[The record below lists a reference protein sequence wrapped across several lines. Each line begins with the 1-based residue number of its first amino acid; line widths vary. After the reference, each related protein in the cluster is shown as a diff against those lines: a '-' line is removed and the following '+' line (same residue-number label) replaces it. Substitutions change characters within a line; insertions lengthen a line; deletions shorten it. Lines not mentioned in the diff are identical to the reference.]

1 MNCMPAPQPPASRHT
16 NSQEQDMQAKSETS
30 GMLFWQAVAAWLW
43 PLSLCVLPL
52 LFWPGLAVGR
62 VLVGVDL
69 FTYFYPLRDAV
80 SASLRAGQFPLWN
93 PYLFL
98 GVPLFANI
106 QAGTLYPVNLV
117 LSGLPAP
124 YAVNAFI
131 LFHLALAGVGTYVY
145 GRWRGLER
153 PGAWTAGA
161 IFSLGGFLSAQ
172 AEHINQLAVSALLPW
187 MLWCLERAAGL
198 RGGARPARTRPAWW
212 LALAILLATAFLA
225 GHTQSWYIALFTL
238 ALDVIG
244 LAAWRIGQ
252 AGRAGWREAGTRAGK
267 WLVGRTAALGLAAG
281 TALALCAV
289 QLLPTLELS
298 GLSIRAGGMSYREAV
313 SFSLKPQLL
322 VRTFLPGYGEMV
334 FSEYVGYIGWVGLA
348 LALWGLLAGKPHR
361 VRWAGAGLA
370 LAGLFLAFG
379 GYNPFYYVLYR
390 LIPGFSLFRAPA
402 RWLVLYALG
411 SALLAGA
418 GLDAWT
424 AGAHPQRL
432 WEMVRR
438 RRGFITA
445 GIFLILAVPTLGLAV
460 GWLEQPSLLTAAG
473 WGVTLALLAGV
484 LGITYRS
491 SVLWRGASIAGLMAA
506 ELFLAG
512 RSLPLASP
520 TAWDAF
526 ASLRTAPAHLL
537 AAGLHLLPDGR
548 PAAEADMPAVE
559 SMLGDATA
567 HWGRGAPTFRFLSM
581 SGIQYDPGDL
591 ADIYANWRGR
601 LPEKAVYDL
610 VVTAKQKEVLA
621 PNLPLL
627 YRIAAVDGYDGGV
640 LPLRRYVTLQSL
652 FLPPEDILPD
662 GRLREQLRQV
672 PSSRLL
678 ALLNVEYVITDKVW
692 DVWIDDVFY
701 DLQFGAVLGA
711 GGRPEIAVDNPYTFT
726 ATEIGMVSY
735 LEGCAGVPHGTP
747 VAELRWEDAAGAWH
761 AVPIRAGRETAEG
774 RADADAGHARVGRR
788 GEDGRVEYAAR
799 LSLGGAHTPAKLM
812 VRWLGPAEG
821 RLVIRGISLI
831 DGRTGAHRSLVVSDR
846 GRFRLVHS
854 GDVKIYRNLDNLP
867 RAYLVGKALAV
878 GSDEEALNIM
888 RQEEFDPHSLVLLH
902 DAPAEDFG
910 WAGNRPA
917 EIVRYT
923 PEEVILHTQFER
935 PAYLVLS
942 DAYYPGWRAFVD
954 GREFPIL
961 RANLM
966 FRAVALPAGEHTVVF
981 RYMPASLRT
990 GAVVSL
996 TTLLACF
1003 LGMMVRWLWE
1013 RRR

>member
-1 MNCMPAPQPPASRHT
+1 MRVGGKVH
-16 NSQEQDMQAKSETS
+16 AK
-30 GMLFWQAVAAWLW
+30 FARQAVTAWLW
-43 PLSLCVLPL
+43 PLSLFVLPL
-52 LFWPGLAVGR
+52 LFWSGLATGR

-69 FTYFYPLRDAV
+69 FTYFYPLRDVV
-80 SASLRAGQFPLWN
+80 SASLRAGRLPLWN

-124 YAVNAFI
+124 YAINAFV
-131 LFHLALAGVGTYVY
+131 LFHLTLAGVGVYIY

-153 PGAWTAGA
+153 PGAWTAGMV
-161 IFSLGGFLSAQ
+161 FSLGGFLSAQ

-187 MLWCLERAAGL
+187 MLWCLEQAAGL
-198 RGGARPARTRPAWW
+198 HGGARPAETRSGWW
-212 LALAILLATAFLA
+212 LGLTALLATAFLA
-225 GHTQSWYIALFTL
+225 GHTQSWYIALFAL
-238 ALDVIG
+238 ALDVVG
-244 LAAWRIGQ
+244 HAAWRIGR
-252 AGRAGWREAGTRAGK
+252 AGRAGWREAGTHVGR

-281 TALALCAV
+281 MALALCAV

-298 GLSIRAGGMSYREAV
+298 GLSIRGGGMSYREAV
-313 SFSLKPQLL
+313 SFSLKPRLL
-322 VRTFLPGYGEMV
+322 VRAFFPGYGEMV

-348 LALWGLLAGKPHR
+348 LAVWGLLANRSHR
-361 VRWAGAGLA
+361 VRWAGAGLT
-370 LAGLFLAFG
+370 LAGLSLAFG

-390 LIPGFSLFRAPA
+390 LMPGFSLFRAPA

-438 RRGFITA
+438 WRGFITA
-445 GIFLILAVPTLGLAV
+445 GIFLILAVLTLGLAV
-460 GWLEQPSLLTAAG
+460 GWLERPSLLTAAG

-559 SMLGDATA
+559 STLGDATA

-701 DLQFGAVLGA
+701 DLQFEAVLGA
-711 GGRPEIAVDNPYTFT
+711 GGRPEVAVENPYAFT
-726 ATEIGMVSY
+726 ATAIGMVSY
-735 LEGCAGVPHGTP
+735 LEGCAGVPHDTP
-747 VAELRWEDAAGAWH
+747 VAELRWEDETGAWH
-761 AVPIRAGRETAEG
+761 AVSIRVGRETAEG
-774 RADADAGHARVGRR
+774 RSGADAGHARVGRQ
-788 GEDGRVEYAAR
+788 GEDGRVDYAAR
-799 LSLGGAHTPAKLM
+799 LALGGAHTPAKLM
-812 VRWLGPAEG
+812 VHWLGPAEG
-821 RLVIRGISLI
+821 RLIVRGISLI

-867 RAYLVGKALAV
+867 RAYLVGKALSV

-888 RQEEFDPHSLVLLH
+888 RQGDFDPHSLVLLH
-902 DAPAEDFG
+902 GVPAEDFG
-910 WAGNRPA
+910 WAGSRPA
-917 EIVRYT
+917 EIVRYL
-923 PEEVILHTQFER
+923 PEEVILRTHSEK

-954 GREFPIL
+954 GQEFPIL
-961 RANLM
+961 RANVI
-966 FRAVALPAGEHTVVF
+966 FRAVALPAGEHTVAF

-996 TTLLACF
+996 AALLACV
-1003 LGMMVRWLWE
+1003 LSVVAWRLWE
-1013 RRR
+1013 RRH